1 MPPCAGLR
9 AHVELSV
16 ICGFIVCQTYQIA
29 PRKYSTG
36 QSIDNINT
44 ALERLRTWELQ
55 LPSCL
60 LMPKDFGHPDPSC
73 CMLHMAHNQLIVLT
87 TRPTFFG
94 AVKQAVAQHIVRGE
108 AYPEDRAQ
116 GSHIQAC
123 LAAAHNNLRLA
134 QRVRQSGRRPLQAG
148 LHFVFNAAVI
158 LLLKRLT
165 GTRSN
170 NAPGS
175 SDLHVITETSIE
187 DQFESSIRF
196 AIESFEEEAKTGTHY
211 PRDCCRILQDLDA
224 LTNRYMI
231 PRKQADLP
239 QQNVKNHAHAG
250 LHADNRRNSVTDAHI
265 VQPLYCERAAN
276 YEEIMTWMRD
286 DGLHLHI

>member
-16 ICGFIVCQTYQIA
+16 ICGFIVCQTFQIA
-29 PRKYSTG
+29 PRRYKPG

-44 ALERLRTWELQ
+44 AMERLRTWELQ

-87 TRPTFFG
+87 TRPTFFS
-94 AVKQAVAQHIVRGE
+94 AVKQAVAQQIVRGE
-108 AYPEDRAQ
+108 SYPEDRAQ

-158 LLLKRLT
+158 LLLKRLMK
-165 GTRSN
+165 TRSDN
-170 NAPGS
+170 VPVS
-175 SDLHVITETSIE
+175 SDSHANMETSIE
-187 DQFESSIRF
+187 DQFESSVRF
-196 AIESFEEEAKTGTHY
+196 AVKSFEEEAKTGTHY
-211 PRDCCRILQDLDA
+211 PRDCCRILQDLDV
-224 LTNRYMI
+224 LTYRYMI

-239 QQNVKNHAHAG
+239 QKNVEKQAHAG
-250 LHADNRRNSVTDAHI
+250 LHADDRKNSVTDAHT
-265 VQPLYCERAAN
+265 VQPLYSERAAD

-286 DGLHLHI
+286 DGPELHI